1 MQFIEN
7 SELIQLENIIN
18 QLRVGSYYLSG
29 RMEAFVSSYGSYS
42 THKRR
47 HHSRRQPSTSNTA
60 SKTADT
66 VTNRADGPEVDV
78 AFANHSHVH
87 PHLPTQGSIVTNEA
101 FPVDPAAVS
110 PIPVSTNRKPHP
122 VTSVEMLKRPSR
134 RRTSSL
140 GDLSEP
146 SSRALLLDFVT
157 ALNEAFPDHDFADSK
172 IEQFKEID
180 TAEFMRSVNSC
191 LAEVTMQV
199 PGILERIWAAL
210 DELIDLHG
218 CEVFSFIPDDSD
230 DEACDNLWDFYYFLF
245 NRDTDR
251 LIYFSCSAKSTMRKM
266 SSADDA
272 MDGDDDDDEDM
283 GDTGYADDSAFMDQS
298 GMYGVPSVN
307 SMMED
312 DGYDDPQAFDDEE
325 STEEEQLPDW

>member
-7 SELIQLENIIN
+7 SELTQLENILN
-18 QLRVGSYYLSG
+18 QLRLGSYYLSG

-47 HHSRRQPSTSNTA
+47 HHARRQTSTSGTVPAPADFTGNRTDGTA
-60 SKTADT
+60 
-66 VTNRADGPEVDV
+66 VDV
-78 AFANHSHVH
+78 TFATLSNVSTHS
-87 PHLPTQGSIVTNEA
+87 PTPGSIVADEA

-110 PIPVSTNRKPHP
+110 PVLVSTNRQLHP

-210 DELIDLHG
+210 DELINLHG

-230 DEACDNLWDFYYFLF
+230 DEACANLWDFYYFLF
-245 NRDTDR
+245 NRDSDK

-266 SSADDA
+266 STTDDA
-272 MDGDDDDDEDM
+272 MDEDDDDDDDM
-283 GDTGYADDSAFMDQS
+283 ARTGYADDSAYLEQS
-298 GMYGVPSVN
+298 ELYSGPSYN
-307 SMMED
+307 SFMED

-325 STEEEQLPDW
+325 SAGEEQLPDW